1 MNLEE
6 FKNTLKRGN
15 YSELKPL
22 LRWEVRNKET
32 LRDCDYYFPII
43 GDIVEVMTAYTKLDD
58 DTQVTTI
65 VPTTMVDIFC
75 ETTPNVYHEVRENT
89 PTNFK
94 IGRLFDM
101 VENMILNKTKSL
113 SYNTLD
119 SIDTLIDSNNPFD
132 SIIVVNIDTNTRV
145 SILQYPKM
153 LRDMYDK
160 IGDYYIV
167 PSSVYEVFIIPKNK
181 LPDIHR
187 MNEIIR
193 QVNRTTVKA
202 CDVLSNK
209 LLKYDDSGLSEC

>member
-6 FKNTLKRGN
+6 FKNILKRGN

-22 LRWEVRNKET
+22 LRWEVRNKEN
-32 LRDCDYYFPII
+32 LRDYDYYFPII

-65 VPTTMVDIFC
+65 VPSTMVDIFC
-75 ETTPNVYHEVRENT
+75 ETTRNVYREVRENT

-94 IGRLFDM
+94 IGRLSDM
-101 VENMILNKTKSL
+101 VSHMMGKEKILVRFDV
-113 SYNTLD
+113 D

-153 LRDMYDK
+153 LRDVYDK

-209 LLKYDDSGLSEC
+209 LLKYDGSGLSEC

>member
-75 ETTPNVYHEVRENT
+75 ETTRNVYREVRENT

-94 IGRLFDM
+94 IGRLSDM
-101 VENMILNKTKSL
+101 VSHMMGKEKILVRFDV
-113 SYNTLD
+113 D

-153 LRDMYDK
+153 LRDVYDK

-181 LPDIHR
+181 LPDIHQ

>member
-6 FKNTLKRGN
+6 FKNILKRGN

-22 LRWEVRNKET
+22 LRWEVRNKEN
-32 LRDCDYYFPII
+32 LRDYDYYFPII

-65 VPTTMVDIFC
+65 VPSTMVDIFC
-75 ETTPNVYHEVRENT
+75 ETTRNVYREVRENT

-94 IGRLFDM
+94 IGRLSDM
-101 VENMILNKTKSL
+101 VSHMMGKEKILVRFDV
-113 SYNTLD
+113 D

-153 LRDMYDK
+153 LRDVYDK

-167 PSSVYEVFIIPKNK
+167 PSSVYEVFIVPKNK
-181 LPDIHR
+181 LPDIHQ

>member
-1 MNLEE
+1 MKLEE
-6 FKNTLKRGN
+6 FKSILKRGN

-22 LRWEVRNKET
+22 LRWEVRNKEN

-43 GDIVEVMTAYTKLDD
+43 GDIVEVMTAYTKFDD
-58 DTQVTTI
+58 GTQVTTI

-75 ETTPNVYHEVRENT
+75 ETTRNVYREVRENT

-94 IGRLFDM
+94 IGRLSDM
-101 VENMILNKTKSL
+101 VSHMMGKEKILVRFDV
-113 SYNTLD
+113 D

-153 LRDMYDK
+153 LRDVYDK

-181 LPDIHR
+181 LPDIHQ